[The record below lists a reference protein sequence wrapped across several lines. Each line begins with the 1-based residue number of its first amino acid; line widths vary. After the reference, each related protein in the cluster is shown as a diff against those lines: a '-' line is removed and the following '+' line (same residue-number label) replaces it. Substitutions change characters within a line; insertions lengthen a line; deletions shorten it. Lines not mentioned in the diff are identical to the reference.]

1 MIPSKIT
8 IHFGYENISA
18 KSPNNNIL
26 LSITPEQ
33 ISINNNSSLI
43 NKNQTIESDNEI
55 KTNNENNTTKN
66 DQGEISTTSKE
77 LNFPN
82 NPKGRKKKNI
92 KEGKKGK
99 HNKFADD
106 IIIKKVKHLVLRN
119 LLEFINQKLK
129 EIYGENIGHSILKK
143 QFLYFNKNIK
153 SQTSV
158 RYNQALLNTKLGD
171 IFSEDVS
178 KIYPEQRKNFN
189 KNLVSKLINENE
201 KEKKEYFKK
210 LFDLKFSDCLD
221 HFSGNKKIGEL
232 DGMNCIDE
240 VLKEKDYEQ
249 EYREVLIYFIKNF
262 NIIINNKKP
271 RDSSKKEK
279 KRNKK

>member
-82 NPKGRKKKNI
+82 NQKGRKKKNI

-189 KNLVSKLINENE
+189 KNLVFKLINENE

-262 NIIINNKKP
+262 NIIINNKKS